1 MSYTIAAA
9 WLFLASSVLTAQMRA
24 PVYRGFAP
32 GMTYREFA
40 DRARKWSSR
49 DTLRCNTSTNTAQLM
64 ECGVTIRDPSDSARF
79 YLSAY
84 VIEGKVAMVALYDSA
99 GFGDNRGNALVA
111 RTKRDLTR
119 TFGRPRPIGK
129 SAWQWSYGRKVVR
142 LSWRGRG
149 TGRWV
154 SVTLSDNDVMDGIS
168 RYVRRTK
175 P

>member
-1 MSYTIAAA
+1 MTYVTQGVLLLLGWAT
-9 WLFLASSVLTAQMRA
+9 LASQGTA

-32 GMTYREFA
+32 GMSYREFA
-40 DRARKWSSR
+40 DRARRLSSR

-64 ECGVTIRDPSDSARF
+64 ECGVTIRDPGDSVRF

-99 GFGDNRGNALVA
+99 GFGDNRGGALVD

-149 TGRWV
+149 PARWV